1 MRFLVLLGI
10 ALTVGSAF
18 GQHLDV
24 PTLAGK
30 PLFVPGEVLVRLKAS
45 AADSDKARVLGA
57 KAQTSTFESAIRVYR
72 MELGATED
80 VQSRVEQLKNDP
92 AVELAQPNYYYYTS
106 GSCVPTDVYYS
117 APYNWP
123 LLKIQAP
130 KAWGLFVSCPP
141 EPTGAAVTVAI
152 LDTGYYFNHP
162 DLIGVARG
170 PVTDCISGGNDP
182 ADQFGHG
189 TFVAGIIAA
198 QWNASTGYSCPSPS
212 RNTTG
217 MAGLASGIVLMPIRV
232 LDACGSGT
240 SAQIAAGTLFA
251 VNNGAR
257 VLNFSLGGAGT
268 DDLEDEAVQQAL
280 SAGCV
285 VVAASGNQS
294 NLPQSLAPLNYP
306 AAYPGVISVGAT
318 DENDKVAFYSNG
330 GTGLD
335 LVAPGGAAMGGTIV
349 SVLAAYDIFS
359 TLLCPTPTPCAGV
372 TGLDFIEDSSAPGPY
387 GVASGTSAAAPYVT
401 ATAALIFS
409 MYPNLTNIQ
418 VVDAIV
424 NNTDSL
430 NNNTGWDA
438 QSGYGRLNVYK
449 ALLNAQSSAGQI
461 TPYVKT
467 FNSPNPFYPDINP
480 TTNITLVMTSPQAVD
495 LTIRD
500 SGGGIVLHK
509 IFQAGQLN
517 ENPANPQ
524 FKSFYV
530 PWDGRNSSGQLV
542 TTGVYFYSIVA
553 GGVTGRNKIA
563 VVRGNP

>member
-1 MRFLVLLGI
+1 
-10 ALTVGSAF
+10 
-18 GQHLDV
+18 
-24 PTLAGK
+24 
-30 PLFVPGEVLVRLKAS
+30 
-45 AADSDKARVLGA
+45 
-57 KAQTSTFESAIRVYR
+57 
-72 MELGATED
+72 
-80 VQSRVEQLKNDP
+80 
-92 AVELAQPNYYYYTS
+92 
-106 GSCVPTDVYYS
+106 
-117 APYNWP
+117 
-123 LLKIQAP
+123 
-130 KAWGLFVSCPP
+130 
-141 EPTGAAVTVAI
+141 
-152 LDTGYYFNHP
+152 
-162 DLIGVARG
+162 
-170 PVTDCISGGNDP
+170 
-182 ADQFGHG
+182 
-189 TFVAGIIAA
+189 
-198 QWNASTGYSCPSPS
+198 
-212 RNTTG
+212 
-217 MAGLASGIVLMPIRV
+217 
-232 LDACGSGT
+232 
-240 SAQIAAGTLFA
+240 
-251 VNNGAR
+251 
-257 VLNFSLGGAGT
+257 
-268 DDLEDEAVQQAL
+268 
-280 SAGCV
+280 
-285 VVAASGNQS
+285 
-294 NLPQSLAPLNYP
+294 
-306 AAYPGVISVGAT
+306 
-318 DENDKVAFYSNG
+318 
-330 GTGLD
+330 
-335 LVAPGGAAMGGTIV
+335 MGGTIV
-349 SVLAAYDIFS
+349 SFLAAYDIFS
-359 TLLCPTPTPCAGV
+359 TLLCPLPTPCAGV

-509 IFQAGQLN
+509 TFQAGQLN

-542 TTGVYFYSIVA
+542 TTGVYFYSVVA